1 MRRLFQERRIFGT
14 VKVRAF
20 PDLKEQAAEEGALQA
35 VDFTIRYLSFF
46 VIQTDDASSKS
57 FKHYQTLDREAYEE
71 SELKKFLDGEFA
83 RIVKR
88 KAERNPSSEQ
98 VPTKIGRFIVEP
110 GFELAG
116 NPNYALFQRIRFAED
131 GQQFL
136 YASDELVRAYMDTS
150 AVRGGALIVAA
161 AKLGK
166 WFDDPILFVMKCD
179 FEPKIAT
186 IADEKSLVRHV
197 DMAISAKTIKAI
209 QYPHIPEEGMLEE
222 WELKLHQSSHARY
235 FEDFLKFVSYEPS
248 VPELVNEQV
257 MDMVQDYIEQ
267 KWHGRDD
274 QPASLEGRQREEEEI
289 ELWAAS
295 EQRELQQKWSH
306 EQVAEATQR
315 IVEQQPEVELKFK
328 LDGISVKAL
337 LADYGEAVHV
347 AQLNGRY
354 VLLIEG
360 ETFQFEK
367 GFSPVELL
375 YPESFD
381 DVARRL
387 ADKPARPADGGE

>member
-1 MRRLFQERRIFGT
+1 M
-14 VKVRAF
+14 
-20 PDLKEQAAEEGALQA
+20 
-35 VDFTIRYLSFF
+35 DFSVQYLSFF
-46 VIQTDDASSKS
+46 VIQTEDQANKS
-57 FKHYQTLDREAYEE
+57 FRHYQTLDREAYET

-88 KAERNPSSEQ
+88 KAERNPLTEQ
-98 VPTKIGRFIVEP
+98 VPTKVGRFIVEP

-116 NPNYALFQRIRFAED
+116 NPNYALFQRIRFAGNPQD
-131 GQQFL
+131 FL

-150 AVRGGALIVAA
+150 SVRGGALIVTA
-161 AKLGK
+161 AKLSK

-197 DMAISAKTIKAI
+197 DMAISAKNIKAI

-248 VPELVNEQV
+248 VPELVNQQV
-257 MDMVQDYIEQ
+257 MDMVQNYIEE
-267 KWHGRDD
+267 KW
-274 QPASLEGRQREEEEI
+274 QAEPAHEGKQREAEEI

-295 EQRELQQKWSH
+295 EQRELQQKWSP
-306 EQVAEATQR
+306 EQVVEAATR
-315 IVEQQPEVELKFK
+315 ITEYQPELELKFK
-328 LDGISVKAL
+328 LDGVSVRAL
-337 LADYGEAVHV
+337 LSDYGQSVHV

-360 ETFQFEK
+360 DSFQFEK

-375 YPESFD
+375 HPESFE
-381 DVARRL
+381 DVAKKL
-387 ADKPARPADGGE
+387 IEKPHTPSDSGRGGDDGVPW

>member
-1 MRRLFQERRIFGT
+1 M
-14 VKVRAF
+14 
-20 PDLKEQAAEEGALQA
+20 
-35 VDFTIRYLSFF
+35 DFSIQYLSFF
-46 VIQTDDASSKS
+46 VIQTEDQSKS
-57 FKHYQTLDREAYEE
+57 FKHYQTLDRETYET
-71 SELKKFLDGEFA
+71 SEIKKFLDGEFA

-88 KAERNPSSEQ
+88 KAERNPFSEQ
-98 VPTKIGRFIVEP
+98 VPTKVGRFIVEP

-116 NPNYALFQRIRFAED
+116 NPNYALFQRIRFAEN
-131 GQQFL
+131 GQDFL
-136 YASDELVRAYMDTS
+136 YASDELMREYMDTS
-150 AVRGGALIVAA
+150 AVRGGALIVAT
-161 AKLGK
+161 AKLTK

-197 DMAISAKTIKAI
+197 EMAISAKNIKAI

-248 VPELVNEQV
+248 VPQIVNEQV
-257 MDMVQDYIEQ
+257 LGMVQEYMEQ
-267 KWHGRDD
+267 KWQD
-274 QPASLEGRQREEEEI
+274 QPVEHEGRQREAEEI

-295 EQRELQQKWSH
+295 EQRELQQRWSP
-306 EQVAEATQR
+306 EQVTEAAMR
-315 IVEQQPEVELKFK
+315 IVERQPEVELKFR
-328 LDGISVKAL
+328 LDGVSVKAL
-337 LADYGEAVHV
+337 LADYGNTVHV

-360 ETFQFEK
+360 DTFQFEK

-375 YPESFD
+375 HPESFE
-381 DVARRL
+381 DVAQKL
-387 ADKPARPADGGE
+387 LEKPSAPQPDNASGYGGGNDDGVPW

>member
-1 MRRLFQERRIFGT
+1 M
-14 VKVRAF
+14 
-20 PDLKEQAAEEGALQA
+20 
-35 VDFTIRYLSFF
+35 DFYVQYLSFF
-46 VIQTDDASSKS
+46 VIQTEDQSSKS
-57 FKHYQTLDREAYEE
+57 YKHYQTLDREAYET

-88 KAERNPSSEQ
+88 KAERNPFSEQ

-131 GQQFL
+131 SQQFL

-150 AVRGGALIVAA
+150 AVRGGALIVVS
-161 AKLGK
+161 AKLSK

-197 DMAISAKTIKAI
+197 DMAISAKNIKAI

-248 VPELVNEQV
+248 VPQIVNEQV
-257 MDMVQDYIEQ
+257 LGMVHEYMEQ
-267 KWHGRDD
+267 KWHD
-274 QPASLEGRQREEEEI
+274 QPAEHEGRQREAEEI

-306 EQVAEATQR
+306 EQVSEAAMR
-315 IVEQQPEVELKFK
+315 IVERQPEIELKFK
-328 LDGISVKAL
+328 LDGVTVRAL
-337 LADYGEAVHV
+337 LADYGQSVHV
-347 AQLNGRY
+347 AQLHGRY

-360 ETFQFEK
+360 DSFQFEK

-375 YPESFD
+375 HPESFE
-381 DVARRL
+381 DVARKL
-387 ADKPARPADGGE
+387 IEKPAPAPDGTFAGGTGGGDGVPW

>member
-1 MRRLFQERRIFGT
+1 M
-14 VKVRAF
+14 
-20 PDLKEQAAEEGALQA
+20 
-35 VDFTIRYLSFF
+35 DFSIQYLSFF
-46 VIQTDDASSKS
+46 VIQTDDQSSKS
-57 FKHYQTLDREAYEE
+57 FKHYQTLDREAYEL

-88 KAERNPSSEQ
+88 KAERNPFTEQ

-116 NPNYALFQRIRFAED
+116 NPNYALFQRIRFAENEQD
-131 GQQFL
+131 FH
-136 YASDELVRAYMDTS
+136 YAGDELVRAYMDTS

-161 AKLGK
+161 AKLSK

-179 FEPKIAT
+179 FEPKIASV
-186 IADEKSLVRHV
+186 ADEKSLVRHV
-197 DMAISAKTIKAI
+197 DMAISAKNIKAI
-209 QYPHIPEEGMLEE
+209 QYPHMPEEGMLEE

-248 VPELVNEQV
+248 VPELINEQV
-257 MDMVQDYIEQ
+257 MGMVQDYIEQ
-267 KWHGRDD
+267 KWQD
-274 QPASLEGRQREEEEI
+274 QPAEHEGKQREEEEI

-306 EQVAEATQR
+306 EQVAEATMR
-315 IVEQQPEVELKFK
+315 IVESQPEVELKFK
-328 LDGISVKAL
+328 LDGVSVKAL
-337 LADYGEAVHV
+337 LADYGESVHV

-354 VLLIEG
+354 ILLIEG
-360 ETFQFEK
+360 DTFQFEK

-375 YPESFD
+375 HPESFE
-381 DVARRL
+381 DVTRKL
-387 ADKPARPADGGE
+387 IDKPVPPPDGGHGDDGVPW